1 MRMIMVKMFQDRF
14 DAVKVASMLSASR
27 DLPYQHRTSFSRI
40 QILSDIVRVKADQLL
55 YIIFEELST
64 SYSKFAASLRTKA
77 TSQSTILDKALEDTA
92 KYVDTMGAL
101 MDPMRKETLP
111 GLLHGKDIMK
121 ARKESLSGKYIR
133 KVIRKESLTRKDMRI
148 ALK

>member
-1 MRMIMVKMFQDRF
+1 
-14 DAVKVASMLSASR
+14 MLSAFR

-64 SYSKFAASLRTKA
+64 SYSKFTASLRTKA

-101 MDPMRKETLP
+101 MDPKSAIERRKGTKQSEDDL
-111 GLLHGKDIMK
+111 
-121 ARKESLSGKYIR
+121 SLD
-133 KVIRKESLTRKDMRI
+133 KVVVSKLGPISST
-148 ALK
+148 